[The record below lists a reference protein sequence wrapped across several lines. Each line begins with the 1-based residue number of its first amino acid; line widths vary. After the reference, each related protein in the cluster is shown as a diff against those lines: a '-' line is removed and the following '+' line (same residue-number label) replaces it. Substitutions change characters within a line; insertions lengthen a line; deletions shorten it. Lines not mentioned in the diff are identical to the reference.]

1 MYAKDTLAD
10 LTDPFVQ
17 SGTERETK
25 QELSSQRLRAAQ
37 SDPVTTLGR
46 VLALVFCVCVFAAV
60 AIGIGVVLFGPHSNS
75 SQSNP
80 VRVINAPGITT
91 YSSPPQNRLAEAT
104 PNYNTP
110 SNQPLTL
117 GVGKDIPTPSSWGK
131 DMPTPSSWGKDT
143 VTPQPQTTWWSKLRE
158 YLPEVRFET
167 SPQPQSKTQ
176 AAVTPQSQPQS
187 QSQPQPQ
194 PQSQSQSQP
203 QPRSQWR
210 SRLLNEAWRWIQARL
225 EQEWDKKPPQ
235 PQRSYVPPQRS
246 YLTPQQNVQ
255 QNPYQRMQMRDAQL
269 AQQRLQQQL
278 QFERSQGYDRYAP
291 PPPNGWYP
299 VNPRQN
305 YYRQY

>member
-1 MYAKDTLAD
+1 MYETGTLA
-10 LTDPFVQ
+10 DPFVQ
-17 SGTERETK
+17 SRIEREIK

-37 SDPVTTLGR
+37 SDPVNIVGG
-46 VLALVFCVCVFAAV
+46 VLALIFCVFAAV
-60 AIGIGVVLFGPHSNS
+60 AIGLGVVLFGPQSNS
-75 SQSNP
+75 PQSNP
-80 VRVINAPGITT
+80 VRLINAPGITT
-91 YSSPPQNRLAEAT
+91 YSSAPQNRLAEAT

-117 GVGKDIPTPSSWGK
+117 GVGKDI
-131 DMPTPSSWGKDT
+131 PTPSSWGKDT

-167 SPQPQSKTQ
+167 SPQPQPKKQ
-176 AAVTPQSQPQS
+176 ATVT
-187 QSQPQPQ
+187 PQ
-194 PQSQSQSQP
+194 PQSQ
-203 QPRSQWR
+203 WR
-210 SRLLNEAWRWIQARL
+210 SRLNEAWRWIQARL
-225 EQEWDKKPPQ
+225 EEEWDKKPQQ

-246 YLTPQQNVQ
+246 YVTPQQNYVQ
-255 QNPYQRMQMRDAQL
+255 PPQNPYQRIQMRDAQL

-291 PPPNGWYP
+291 PPHNGWYP

>member
-1 MYAKDTLAD
+1 MYAKGTLAD
-10 LTDPFVQ
+10 LADPFAQ
-17 SGTERETK
+17 PGIEREIK

-37 SDPVTTLGR
+37 SDPVNIVGR
-46 VLALVFCVCVFAAV
+46 ALALIFCFCVFAAV
-60 AIGIGVVLFGPHSNS
+60 AIGLGVVLFGPQSNS
-75 SQSNP
+75 PQSNP
-80 VRVINAPGITT
+80 VRLINAPGITT
-91 YSSPPQNRLAEAT
+91 YSSAPQNRLAEAT

-131 DMPTPSSWGKDT
+131 YT

-167 SPQPQSKTQ
+167 SPQPQPKTQ
-176 AAVTPQSQPQS
+176 AAVTPQPQ
-187 QSQPQPQ
+187 
-194 PQSQSQSQP
+194 
-203 QPRSQWR
+203 SQWR
-210 SRLLNEAWRWIQARL
+210 SRLNEAWRWIQALL
-225 EQEWDKKPPQ
+225 EEECDKKPQQ
-235 PQRSYVPPQRS
+235 PQRSYVSPQRS
-246 YLTPQQNVQ
+246 YVTPQQNYVQ
-255 QNPYQRMQMRDAQL
+255 PPQNPYQRIQMRDPQL

>member
-1 MYAKDTLAD
+1 MLWRVRDSRRRQALNAPAARRGIMSETGALA
-10 LTDPFVQ
+10 DPFVQ
-17 SGTERETK
+17 PRIERDIK
-25 QELSSQRLRAAQ
+25 QARLRAAL
-37 SDPVTTLGR
+37 SDPVNVVGG
-46 VLALVFCVCVFAAV
+46 VLALIFCVFAAV
-60 AIGIGVVLFGPHSNS
+60 AIGIGVVLLRPQSNS
-75 SQSNP
+75 PQSNP
-80 VRVINAPGITT
+80 VRLINAPGVTT
-91 YSSPPQNRLAEAT
+91 YSSAPQNRLAEAT

-117 GVGKDIPTPSSWGK
+117 GVGKDR
-131 DMPTPSSWGKDT
+131 PTPSSWGKDT

-176 AAVTPQSQPQS
+176 AAVTPQPQ
-187 QSQPQPQ
+187 
-194 PQSQSQSQP
+194 
-203 QPRSQWR
+203 SQWR
-210 SRLLNEAWRWIQARL
+210 SRLNEAWRWIQARL
-225 EQEWDKKPPQ
+225 EEEWDKKPQQ
-235 PQRSYVPPQRS
+235 PQRSYVSPQRS
-246 YLTPQQNVQ
+246 YVTPQQNYVQ
-255 QNPYQRMQMRDAQL
+255 PPQNPYQRIQMRDPQL

>member
-1 MYAKDTLAD
+1 MYAKGTLAD
-10 LTDPFVQ
+10 LADPFVQ

-25 QELSSQRLRAAQ
+25 QQLSSQRLRAAQ

-46 VLALVFCVCVFAAV
+46 VLALIFCVCVSAAV
-60 AIGIGVVLFGPHSNS
+60 AIGLGVVLVGPQSNS
-75 SQSNP
+75 PQSNP

-91 YSSPPQNRLAEAT
+91 YSSPPLNRLAEAT

-131 DMPTPSSWGKDT
+131 DT
-143 VTPQPQTTWWSKLRE
+143 VTPQPQTTWWSKLSE
-158 YLPEVRFET
+158 NLPEVRFET
-167 SPQPQSKTQ
+167 SPQPQPKTQ
-176 AAVTPQSQPQS
+176 AAVT
-187 QSQPQPQ
+187 PQ
-194 PQSQSQSQP
+194 PQSQSQSQ
-203 QPRSQWR
+203 SQWR
-210 SRLLNEAWRWIQARL
+210 SRLNEAWRWIQARL
-225 EQEWDKKPPQ
+225 EQEWDKKSTR
-235 PQRSYVPPQRS
+235 PQRSYVPPERS
-246 YLTPQQNVQ
+246 YLTPQQKYVQ
-255 QNPYQRMQMRDAQL
+255 PPQNPYQRIQMRDSQL

-291 PPPNGWYP
+291 PPQNGWYP

>member
-1 MYAKDTLAD
+1 MYETGILA
-10 LTDPFVQ
+10 DPFVQ
-17 SGTERETK
+17 SRIEREIK

-37 SDPVTTLGR
+37 SNPVNIVGG
-46 VLALVFCVCVFAAV
+46 VLALSFCVFAAV
-60 AIGIGVVLFGPHSNS
+60 AIGLGVVLFGPQSNS
-75 SQSNP
+75 PQSNP
-80 VRVINAPGITT
+80 VRLINAPGITT
-91 YSSPPQNRLAEAT
+91 YSSAPQNRLAEAT

-117 GVGKDIPTPSSWGK
+117 GVGKDIPTPSSL
-131 DMPTPSSWGKDT
+131 GKDT

-167 SPQPQSKTQ
+167 SPQPQPKKQ
-176 AAVTPQSQPQS
+176 ATVT
-187 QSQPQPQ
+187 PQ
-194 PQSQSQSQP
+194 PQSQ
-203 QPRSQWR
+203 WR
-210 SRLLNEAWRWIQARL
+210 SRFNEAWRWIQTRL
-225 EQEWDKKPPQ
+225 EEEWDKKPQQ

-246 YLTPQQNVQ
+246 YVTPQQNYVQ
-255 QNPYQRMQMRDAQL
+255 PPQSPYQRVQMRDAQL

-291 PPPNGWYP
+291 PPHNGWYP